1 LQDTRSGI
9 LLAVIGF
16 ATLSVGDAVL
26 KSMAGDWPVTAVAA
40 LRFTIGA
47 IALSALLGLSEGRA
61 GFRPNKPW
69 LQAARGLCLAG
80 ASLAFFSAIFVMP
93 LAETMAI
100 TFLSPVLTA
109 VLSGPLLGEK
119 VNRTVWAACIA
130 ALVGVALIL
139 RPNLDEIGWLAI
151 LPLISAVFFSL
162 MIIANRASAGTGS
175 ALAMQ
180 AYMAVIAAPI
190 LITATIASEYF
201 AIDELSISWPQFD
214 VVLRCAFVA
223 LTATTAHWL
232 VYLGTMRAG
241 ASQVAPASYIQML
254 VATILGWFF
263 FGDVPDVVTLI
274 GACIIIGAGIFLW
287 RQSAGDKE
295 MA

>member
-1 LQDTRSGI
+1 MQDTRAGI
-9 LLAVIGF
+9 LLAVAGF

-40 LRFTIGA
+40 MRFTIGA
-47 IALSALLGLSEGRA
+47 IALSALLGLNEGKA
-61 GFRPNKPW
+61 GFRPQKPW
-69 LQAARGLCLAG
+69 LQVARGFCLAG

-119 VNRTVWAACIA
+119 VSRAVWVACAA
-130 ALVGVALIL
+130 ALIGVVLIL
-139 RPNLDEIGWLAI
+139 RPNLAEIGWPAI
-151 LPLISAVFFSL
+151 LPLVSAVFFSL
-162 MIIANRASAGTGS
+162 MIIANRASAGSGS
-175 ALAMQ
+175 AMAMQ
-180 AYMAVIAAPI
+180 TYMAVIAAPV
-190 LITATIASEYF
+190 LIAATVAGEISGVAQ
-201 AIDELSISWPQFD
+201 LSVSWPAVD

-232 VYLGTMRAG
+232 VYMGTVRAG

-254 VATILGWFF
+254 VATLLGWWF
-263 FGDVPDVVTLI
+263 FGDVPDAITLV
-274 GACIIIGAGIFLW
+274 GAVIIIGAGVYLW
-287 RQSAGDKE
+287 HQSSNRKE
-295 MA
+295 TV